1 MYGRTSLI
9 RMLWCGNFGGTQL
22 KTPII
27 VTYLWPR
34 NHSVNWR
41 KMTTWED
48 CLKLCNCLLVE
59 KEAVFLVRRKGCVT
73 ILILGNLS
81 VERLEMEML
90 LELFYR
96 WGGEPPLPRAM
107 RILSWICQ
115 GLGNPWT
122 GRSHRKLVREQAPM
136 VCFLMETRLDTEGF
150 NNL

>member
-1 MYGRTSLI
+1 
-9 RMLWCGNFGGTQL
+9 
-22 KTPII
+22 
-27 VTYLWPR
+27 
-34 NHSVNWR
+34 
-41 KMTTWED
+41 
-48 CLKLCNCLLVE
+48 
-59 KEAVFLVRRKGCVT
+59 
-73 ILILGNLS
+73 
-81 VERLEMEML
+81 ML

-150 NNL
+150 NNLQGDLPFQNIIIVKHPDASGGLAFLWKNDNRLEVINYTANHVLAKVTEEDGFTWFMTGFYGWPET